1 MHNEHLLLA
10 AGDWTMARIWFALPL
25 ILVIS
30 LVYSASRYEA
40 PEKILWR
47 AGRMSVTIAGF
58 MLAVLVLLVALSH
71 GL

>member
-1 MHNEHLLLA
+1 MFEYSLLLA
-10 AGDWTMARIWFALPL
+10 AGNWQVARIWFALPL
-25 ILVIS
+25 IVVIS

-47 AGRMSVTIAGF
+47 AGRMSATIAGF
-58 MLAVLVLLVALSH
+58 MLAVLIVLVVLSH